1 MQRID
6 KVKNATFAERR
17 HFIKTTMFGGLAAVA
32 APSFGRMLFGA
43 EQAQAPAAT
52 EAAATTAAPGTGA
65 ARVALTTGD
74 QRPDNVFRA
83 LKMCEKEI
91 VEAIGKRRV
100 VVKPNAVSP
109 DRPMAN
115 IHTETLEG
123 VMEFLKSIGKLND
136 AIIAE
141 SSAADTA
148 QAMSLMNYPA
158 FAQKYGVK
166 LVNLDQEKYEL
177 VTVLGDEPDIRPK
190 PVRMS
195 SILLDSANNFI
206 ISVAKMKTH
215 DRIVATLSL
224 KNIIMGAPVKV
235 PITGL
240 GRGGRGGRGGGA
252 GGNDKPLVHGGNGFR
267 MINLNLSLLAPRLHP
282 ALSVI
287 DGFEGMEGNGPA
299 NGIRVD
305 HRVCL
310 ASTDWMAA
318 DRVGV
323 ELMGINFADLG
334 YLTYCANAGLGVSD
348 LQKIEVLGETVE
360 KHRKTY
366 RLPDSFQRQESW
378 KQQPR
383 LS

>member
-1 MQRID
+1 
-6 KVKNATFAERR
+6 VKNATIAERR
-17 HFIKTTMFGGLAAVA
+17 HFLKTSMLGTLAAMS
-32 APSFGRMLFGA
+32 APSYGRMLLGA
-43 EQAQAPAAT
+43 EPSPAPAAQ
-52 EAAATTAAPGTGA
+52 EAAAATTTATAAPGTGA

-100 VVKPNAVSP
+100 VVKPNLVSP
-109 DRPMAN
+109 DRPLAN
-115 IHTETLEG
+115 IRTETIEG
-123 VMEFLKSIGKLND
+123 VLEFLKSIGKLD
-136 AIIAE
+136 EAIIAE
-141 SSAADTA
+141 SSASNTA

-177 VTVLGDEPDIRPK
+177 VTVLGDEPDLRPK

-206 ISVAKMKTH
+206 ISVPKLKTH

-224 KNIIMGAPVKV
+224 KNIVMGAPVKV
-235 PITGL
+235 PITGV
-240 GRGGRGGRGGGA
+240 GRGGRGGGGGA
-252 GGNDKPLVHGGNGFR
+252 GGNDKPLVHGGNAFR

-282 ALSVI
+282 HLAVI

-299 NGIRVD
+299 NGTAVD

-310 ASTDWMAA
+310 VSTDWLAA
-318 DRVGV
+318 DRVAL
-323 ELMGINFADLG
+323 ELMGISLDDIG
-334 YLTYCANAGLGVSD
+334 YLTYCANAGLGVTD
-348 LQKIEVLGETVE
+348 LKKIEVLGETID
-360 KHRKTY
+360 KHRKKY
-366 RLPDSFQRQESW
+366 RVPDSFQRQETW
-378 KQQPR
+378 KQQPK
-383 LS
+383 LG